1 MGKYLQTAFLIFSLL
16 LFAGCGFKKEVSLSG
31 KTMGTTYHIKVVTG
45 FFKNTKGLKDKVE
58 MRLEQINKSMST
70 YRKDSEINLFN
81 AFDRIGERF
90 YISDDFFYV
99 MKVAKDIYKLT
110 GGAWDGTIKPIVNLW
125 GFGNT
130 KNKKRIPEKSEIEAL
145 LPEIGFNYI
154 EISSNR
160 YLVKRKASIS
170 LDLASIAKGYAVDQI
185 AALIR
190 TNGIKNFLVEIGGE
204 VFAAGLRNDGKK
216 WRVGINSPKK
226 DAPFDKIYKVI
237 SLYNKGFATSG
248 DYRIFFEFKGKRF
261 SHIIDP
267 RNGHPIDNGVVSVSI
282 VADTCTF
289 ADGLATGNSM
299 GQCCR
304 KERRCDEVFWRK
316 RSSLFRTAFEAK
328 APIRTNKIWQAI
340 TNQGAMFSPRKSQAK
355 PSCRPT
361 VGSNCPPRPINRSKW
376 KLNSKATASGTR
388 VYAKRFDF
396 SCDVDLT
403 ESKTTLPTVLTKRKA
418 RDVVIKIST
427 E

>member
-1 MGKYLQTAFLIFSLL
+1 
-16 LFAGCGFKKEVSLSG
+16 
-31 KTMGTTYHIKVVTG
+31 
-45 FFKNTKGLKDKVE
+45 
-58 MRLEQINKSMST
+58 
-70 YRKDSEINLFN
+70 
-81 AFDRIGERF
+81 
-90 YISDDFFYV
+90 

-125 GFGNT
+125 GFGNS
-130 KNKKRIPEKSEIEAL
+130 KNKKRIPEKSEIKAL

-160 YLVKRKASIS
+160 YLVKRKAAIS

-237 SLYNKGFATSG
+237 SLYDKGFATSG

-282 VADTCTF
+282 VADTCTL
-289 ADGLATGNSM
+289 ADGLATAVMILGVEKGLKLVNSLDHTECLIVVQKDD
-299 GQCCR
+299 GTLIDHFS
-304 KERRCDEVFWRK
+304 KD
-316 RSSLFRTAFEAK
+316 
-328 APIRTNKIWQAI
+328 
-340 TNQGAMFSPRKSQAK
+340 FSP
-355 PSCRPT
+355 
-361 VGSNCPPRPINRSKW
+361 
-376 KLNSKATASGTR
+376 NSG
-388 VYAKRFDF
+388 
-396 SCDVDLT
+396 
-403 ESKTTLPTVLTKRKA
+403 
-418 RDVVIKIST
+418 
-427 E
+427 

>member
-16 LFAGCGFKKEVSLSG
+16 LFTGCGFKKEVSLSG

-45 FFKNTKGLKDKVE
+45 LFKNTKGLKDKVE

-70 YRKDSEINLFN
+70 YRKDSEISLFN
-81 AFDRIGERF
+81 AFDRIGEKF
-90 YISDDFFYV
+90 YISDDFFNV

-125 GFGNT
+125 GFGNS
-130 KNKKRIPEKSEIEAL
+130 KNKKRIPEESEIKTL
-145 LPEIGFNYI
+145 LSEIGFNYI

-190 TNGIKNFLVEIGGE
+190 TNGIKNFLIEIGGE

-226 DAPFDKIYKVI
+226 DSPFDKIYKVI
-237 SLYNKGFATSG
+237 SLYDKGFATSG

-289 ADGLATGNSM
+289 ADGLATAVMILGVEKGLKLVNSLDHTECLIVVQKDD
-299 GQCCR
+299 GTLIDHYS
-304 KERRCDEVFWRK
+304 K
-316 RSSLFRTAFEAK
+316 
-328 APIRTNKIWQAI
+328 
-340 TNQGAMFSPRKSQAK
+340 GFSPN
-355 PSCRPT
+355 P
-361 VGSNCPPRPINRSKW
+361 G
-376 KLNSKATASGTR
+376 
-388 VYAKRFDF
+388 
-396 SCDVDLT
+396 
-403 ESKTTLPTVLTKRKA
+403 
-418 RDVVIKIST
+418 
-427 E
+427 